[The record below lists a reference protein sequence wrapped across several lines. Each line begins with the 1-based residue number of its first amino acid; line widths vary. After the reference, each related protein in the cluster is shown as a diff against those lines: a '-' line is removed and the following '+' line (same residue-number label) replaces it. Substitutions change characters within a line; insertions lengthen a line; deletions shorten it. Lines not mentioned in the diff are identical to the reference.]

1 MIRLISFFAVLLV
14 SAGASGQSKKELI
27 DEVSRLKKEIE
38 ELKKPKPVNVE
49 TEVDRASYSI
59 GVLMGTS
66 LKSQGGDSLNLQ
78 VIGAAIEDVLLGKE
92 LKVKREECT
101 GIAQTYMTKTM
112 ELRNT
117 KRIEEGKA
125 FLAANATKAGVQTT
139 ASGLQYQVVKEG
151 TGKKPGPSDRVTVH
165 YTGRLTDG
173 TMFDSSVERGQPA
186 TFGVNQVISGWTEAL
201 QLMSEGSKWMLYI
214 PSDLGYGARGA
225 GGDIPPHS
233 VLVFEVELLKVN

>member
-1 MIRLISFFAVLLV
+1 MLLV
-14 SAGASGQSKKELI
+14 SAGASAQSKKELT

-38 ELKKPKPVNVE
+38 ELRKPKPVNVE

-125 FLAANATKAGVQTT
+125 FLAANATKAGKCRNR
-139 ASGLQYQVVKEG
+139 S
-151 TGKKPGPSDRVTVH
+151 
-165 YTGRLTDG
+165 
-173 TMFDSSVERGQPA
+173 
-186 TFGVNQVISGWTEAL
+186 
-201 QLMSEGSKWMLYI
+201 
-214 PSDLGYGARGA
+214 
-225 GGDIPPHS
+225 
-233 VLVFEVELLKVN
+233 

>member
-14 SAGASGQSKKELI
+14 SAGASAQSKKELT

-125 FLAANATKAGVQTT
+125 FLAANATKAGVQST

-151 TGKKPGPSDRVTVH
+151 TGKKPGPTDRVTVN

>member
-14 SAGASGQSKKELI
+14 SAGASAQSKKELI

-38 ELKKPKPVNVE
+38 ELRKPKPVNVE

-101 GIAQTYMTKTM
+101 GIAQSYMTKTM

-186 TFGVNQVISGWTEAL
+186 TFGVNQVIAGWTEAL
-201 QLMSEGSKWMLYI
+201 QLMSEGSKWILYI
-214 PSDLGYGARGA
+214 PSELGYGARGA
-225 GGDIPPHS
+225 GGDIPPHA
-233 VLVFEVELLKVN
+233 VLVFDVELIKVN

>member
-1 MIRLISFFAVLLV
+1 MISFFAVLLV
-14 SAGASGQSKKELI
+14 SAGASAQSKKELI

-38 ELKKPKPVNVE
+38 ELRKPKPVNVE

-101 GIAQTYMTKTM
+101 GIAQSYMTKTM

-186 TFGVNQVISGWTEAL
+186 TFGVNQVIAGWTEAL
-201 QLMSEGSKWMLYI
+201 QLMSEGSKWILYI
-214 PSDLGYGARGA
+214 PSELGYGARGA
-225 GGDIPPHS
+225 GGDIPPHA
-233 VLVFEVELLKVN
+233 VLVFDVELIKVN